1 MKLYPF
7 FDKIKQ
13 KEQNLKIVCEKFS
26 VINEIKK
33 SKFIV
38 VICPFDDF
46 KTELKNLQKA
56 HIKATHIVWA
66 YRYLNEFNQIV
77 ENQNDDF
84 EPKNSAGIPCLNTLR
99 GSELINTAIFVIRYF
114 GGIKLGI
121 GGIIRAYSSSANLA
135 IKAAILKKFEI
146 KKELKFFAPFSEIS
160 KIEYFFK
167 MRNIEILKKFNEKG
181 AEISAFLNETEALKF
196 KNFSENLIIEIS

>member
-13 KEQNLKIVCEKFS
+13 KEQNLKIVYEKFS
-26 VINEIKK
+26 AINEIKK
-33 SKFIV
+33 SKFIA

-46 KTELKNLQKA
+46 KAELKNLQKA

-84 EPKNSAGIPCLNTLR
+84 EPKNSAGIPCLNALK

-135 IKAAILKKFEI
+135 IKAAILKNFEI

-196 KNFSENLIIEIS
+196 KNFSEKLIIEIS

>member
-1 MKLYPF
+1 M
-7 FDKIKQ
+7 
-13 KEQNLKIVCEKFS
+13 KIVCEKFS

-33 SKFIV
+33 SKFIA
-38 VICPFDDF
+38 VICQFDDF

-84 EPKNSAGIPCLNTLR
+84 EPKNSAGIPCLNALR

>member
-13 KEQNLKIVCEKFS
+13 KEQNLKIVYEKFS
-26 VINEIKK
+26 AINEIKK
-33 SKFIV
+33 SKFIA

-46 KTELKNLQKA
+46 KAELKNLQKA

-84 EPKNSAGIPCLNTLR
+84 EPKNSAGIPCLNALK

-135 IKAAILKKFEI
+135 IKAAILKNFEI